1 MSEEFTAE
9 VSVCPEQENQVH
21 PHVCWGGI
29 KIKLLHMVFR
39 GRFGNLAVLVGEICV
54 ASLL

>member
-9 VSVCPEQENQVH
+9 EGVCPEQEKQVH

-29 KIKLLHMVFR
+29 KIKLLHTVFR
-39 GRFGNLAVLVGEICV
+39 ERFGTLAVLVGAICV